1 MYAGM
6 KKNDRSNKDVVK
18 TTEEWMREVI
28 AREEKNPLNMPPIR
42 TFAESFKTRDEQQQ
56 RVLYDKM
63 FVQGNARGV
72 EEYVAGI
79 PKNRKAI
86 TMGGLW
92 RDRGGALFKQGKL
105 NEAIEAWKISIR
117 SSLSE
122 DTSSNLPHQ
131 QALIAMATD
140 VELDEYGD
148 FMACAN
154 NIAQC
159 YIKQNKL
166 SEVFALVENSHTSK

>member
-1 MYAGM
+1 MSFPL

-56 RVLYDKM
+56 KVLYDKM

-72 EEYVAGI
+72 EEYIAGI

-105 NEAIEAWKISIR
+105 NEAIVAWKISI
-117 SSLSE
+117 
-122 DTSSNLPHQ
+122 
-131 QALIAMATD
+131 
-140 VELDEYGD
+140 
-148 FMACAN
+148 
-154 NIAQC
+154 
-159 YIKQNKL
+159 
-166 SEVFALVENSHTSK
+166 